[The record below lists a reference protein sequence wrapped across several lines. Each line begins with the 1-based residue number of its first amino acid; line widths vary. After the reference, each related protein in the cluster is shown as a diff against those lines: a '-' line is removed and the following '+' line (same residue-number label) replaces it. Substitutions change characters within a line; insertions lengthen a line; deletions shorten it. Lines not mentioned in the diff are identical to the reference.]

1 MSNLSVVPLE
11 TIIRALEKA
20 QIPTYF
26 SYREAARVGALCQ
39 AVFDQCP
46 DHHAENLDPTWLDY
60 ADTES
65 LGD

>member
-1 MSNLSVVPLE
+1 MSNLSIVSSE

-20 QIPTYF
+20 QLPTYF
-26 SYREAARVGALCQ
+26 SYREAARIGAICQ

-46 DHHAENLDPTWLDY
+46 DHLHQNLDPAWLDY

-65 LGD
+65 LGG